1 MLCNI
6 LCVCRCV
13 CRYTYNIFQKHFC
26 RCYIREE
33 FQKLPEGK
41 LGRTRPIFNKF
52 RLEVIEAR
60 KERKQEQEC
69 RFTDIPTNFPFPPPV
84 MAAWNTSSRS
94 QYLKM
99 GEFGRQNAH
108 STLNTDCESG
118 V

>member
-1 MLCNI
+1 M
-6 LCVCRCV
+6 
-13 CRYTYNIFQKHFC
+13 
-26 RCYIREE
+26 
-33 FQKLPEGK
+33 
-41 LGRTRPIFNKF
+41 
-52 RLEVIEAR
+52 IEAR

-99 GEFGRQNAH
+99 GEFGGQNAH